1 MMINMNVHDVSD
13 LRVTPR
19 KTCKEGTIKWRDIVI
34 TTDKGKMIITV
45 FPKGK
50 YDLTVTSEE

>member
-1 MMINMNVHDVSD
+1 MINMNVHDVSD

-34 TTDKGKMIITV
+34 TTDKGKIIITV

-50 YDLTVTSEE
+50 YDLTVTSED